1 MKCHRWRYTIMDK
14 KVKHSLYLLFII
26 GALGIGISFI
36 AVGVKN
42 LTDSDELAKALELSR
57 LYERDGYNSINEW
70 KNTYENNNKQRILIG
85 VFMIVAVG
93 GVFAFR
99 KTGAGESARTRK
111 P

>member
-1 MKCHRWRYTIMDK
+1 MDK

-26 GALGIGISFI
+26 GALGIGFSFI

-42 LTDSDELAKALELSR
+42 LTDSDELAKVLELSR

-70 KNTYENNNKQRILIG
+70 KSSYENNNKKRILIG
-85 VFMIVAVG
+85 VFMIIVVG

-99 KTGAGESARTRK
+99 KARAGESVITRK